1 MTDGFDVVQ
10 VRAAKVEDVDDEH
23 GTVRV
28 KLVPYEVEAELW
40 DGAMEVFTRG
50 AFAAAVGNPSR
61 CKMTDQQHNRNVVIG
76 NAIELRDEPDGH
88 YGTLR
93 IADTVAGRDVLTLLR
108 AGVLDE
114 MSVEFQPMR
123 KHMRVT
129 NREGGVLIRHDKATL
144 LGVSPV
150 SEGAYGQGARLL
162 SVRAAEA
169 DRARERELAYLAS
182 LNSGTLPGGVPQA

>member
-1 MTDGFDVVQ
+1 MSDDPFDDVQ
-10 VRAAKVEDVDDEH
+10 LRAATVEDVDDE
-23 GTVRV
+23 GIVRI

-40 DGAMEVFTRG
+40 EGTREVFTRG

-61 CKMTDQQHNRNVVIG
+61 CKMTDQQHNRDVVIG

-88 YGTLR
+88 YGKLR

-108 AGVLDE
+108 ANVLDE
-114 MSVEFQPMR
+114 MSVEFKPMR
-123 KHMRVT
+123 KHMRVI
-129 NREGGVLIRHDKATL
+129 NRDGGVLIRHDKAQL

-150 SEGAYGQGARLL
+150 SAGAYGRDARLL

-169 DRARERELAYLAS
+169 DRARERELALLAQ
-182 LNSGTLPGGVPQA
+182 LTSGSQAY